1 MFGPV
6 EKAALLFLGF
16 VLILGI
22 GEGSKIKGLAMI
34 GLGLLLGTV
43 GVDLVSG
50 EERFVFDVS
59 PLRDGFGIA
68 VVAMGL
74 FGISE
79 VLLMA
84 EGKDKPGEVLNYR
97 QSLRDLLP
105 NRAET
110 AGIGRAG
117 AARQRA
123 RILPR
128 AVARRRRDDGELCQ
142 LHDGAKAL
150 APPGAVRQG
159 RGRGR
164 RGPGGRQQCRRAGEL
179 HSRCSA
185 SAFPPMR

>member
-1 MFGPV
+1 MRHDDTEIRDPIAIGIAFLGPKIASVALLFGPV

-22 GEGSKIKGLAMI
+22 GEGSKKKGLAMI

-84 EGKDKPGEVLNYR
+84 EGNDEAGEVLNYR

-105 NRAET
+105 NRTET
-110 AGIGRAG
+110 MESIGPVMRAAFSDSFSG
-117 AARQRA
+117 CCPAAAR
-123 RILPR
+123 
-128 AVARRRRDDGELCQ
+128 
-142 LHDGAKAL
+142 
-150 APPGAVRQG
+150 
-159 RGRGR
+159 
-164 RGPGGRQQCRRAGEL
+164 
-179 HSRCSA
+179 
-185 SAFPPMR
+185 